1 MIIKQLTRDSAEAIF
16 VVAQNASGSTV
27 SVGTALCWDWRNAAS
42 HGVAVVAPT
51 ASTIGLFAGVAA
63 YHQPSYA
70 DWPANNYGL
79 VQVYGVHG
87 SVAFSIANT
96 SVSCAGDW
104 LVPAVGMASLAYV
117 DISGGGMSRYSMN
130 LLVARGAWMMSNHL
144 SAKGWS
150 QAFVRA
156 L

>member
-1 MIIKQLTRDSAEAIF
+1 MLIKQITRDSGEAIF
-16 VVAQNASGSTV
+16 VVAQNATGAVV

-42 HGVAVVAPT
+42 HGVAVVVPT

-70 DWPANNYGL
+70 DWPANSYGL
-79 VQVYGVHG
+79 IQVYGVHG
-87 SVAFSIANT
+87 SVAFSTDNT
-96 SVSCAGDW
+96 SLSCAGDW

-117 DISGGGMSRYSMN
+117 DISGKAMSRYSMN
-130 LLVARGAWMMSNHL
+130 LLVSRGAWLMTNHL
-144 SAKGWS
+144 SATGWS

>member
-1 MIIKQLTRDSAEAIF
+1 MIIKQLTRDSSEQIF
-16 VVAQNASGSTV
+16 VVGQNATGALV

-42 HGVAVVAPT
+42 HGVAVIAPT

-63 YHQPSYA
+63 FRQPSYA
-70 DWPANNYGL
+70 NWPANSYGL
-79 VQVYGVHG
+79 IQVYGPHG

-117 DISGGGMSRYSMN
+117 DISGLGMSRYSMN
-130 LLVARGAWMMSNHL
+130 LLVARGAWLMSNDL